1 MGDPEHSRVTVVVAT
16 RDRREEL
23 LRTLRHLEQLEPA
36 PPVVVVDNAS
46 ADGTAEAVRA
56 GFPDVLL
63 VRQDHNMGCVARNTG
78 VALTDTP
85 YVAFCDDDSWWAPG
99 ALEAAADAL
108 DEHPSLGLVAASVF
122 VGEEERPDPV
132 NRALAHSPLTDDGS
146 LPGPR
151 ILGFLACAAVVRR
164 EAFEEVGG
172 FDPLLFFA
180 GEEAL
185 LAQDLAAA
193 DWGLCHLE
201 YVRVHHHP
209 SSTRPPGRW
218 RRTLEERNAL
228 LTAWLRRRPGLA
240 LTRTARLARRSL
252 RDPISRGALT
262 GALRVL
268 PAAMARRRPVPAH
281 VERDL
286 TLLEEA

>member
-1 MGDPEHSRVTVVVAT
+1 MGNPERSRVTVVVAT

-23 LRTLRHLEQLEPA
+23 LRTLGHLERLEPR

-46 ADGTAEAVRA
+46 TDGTAEAVRE
-56 GFPDVLL
+56 GFPGVEL
-63 VRQDHNMGCVARNTG
+63 VRQDRNTGCVARNTG
-78 VALTDTP
+78 VARARTP

-99 ALEAAADAL
+99 SLEAAADAL
-108 DEHPSLGLVAASVF
+108 DAHPRLGLVAASVF
-122 VGEEERPDPV
+122 VGEEGRPDPL
-132 NRALAHSPLTDDGS
+132 NGALAHSPLPDGDG

-164 EAFEEVGG
+164 EAFTEAGG
-172 FDPLLFFA
+172 FSHLLFFA

-185 LAQDLAAA
+185 LAQDLAASG
-193 DWGLCHLE
+193 WELCHLE
-201 YVRVHHHP
+201 HVRVHHHP
-209 SSTRPPGRW
+209 SSVRPPGLW

-228 LTAWLRRRPGLA
+228 LTVWLRRRPGLA
-240 LTRTARLARRSL
+240 LARTARLAGRSL
-252 RDPISRGALT
+252 RDPVSRGALT

-268 PAAMARRRPVPAH
+268 PAALAGRRPVPAH

-286 TLLEEA
+286 ALLEEA

>member
-1 MGDPEHSRVTVVVAT
+1 MGDREHARVTVVVAT

-23 LRTLRHLEQLEPA
+23 LRTLRRLEALRPA

-46 ADGTAEAVRA
+46 TDGTAEAVRSE
-56 GFPDVLL
+56 FPGVLL
-63 VRQDHNMGCVARNTG
+63 LRERHNIGCAARNIGT
-78 VALTDTP
+78 ARARTP

-99 ALEAAADAL
+99 ALETAADAL
-108 DEHPSLGLVAASVF
+108 DAHPRLGLVAASVF
-122 VGEEERPDPV
+122 VGEEERPDPL
-132 NRALAHSPLTDDGS
+132 NRALAHSPLPDGDG

-164 EAFEEVGG
+164 EAFEEAGG
-172 FDPLLFFA
+172 FSPLLFFA

-185 LAQDLAAA
+185 LAQDLAASG
-193 DWGLCHLE
+193 WELCHLDH
-201 YVRVHHHP
+201 VHVHHHP

-228 LTAWLRRRPGLA
+228 LTVWLRRRPGLA
-240 LTRTARLARRSL
+240 LARTARVAGRSL
-252 RDPISRGALT
+252 RDPVSRGALT

-268 PAAMARRRPVPAH
+268 PAVVAGRRPVPAR

-286 TLLEEA
+286 SLLEEV

>member
-1 MGDPEHSRVTVVVAT
+1 MERPEHARTTVVVVT
-16 RDRREEL
+16 RNRREEL
-23 LRTLRHLEQLEPA
+23 LRTLRHLRRLEPR

-46 ADGTAEAVRA
+46 TDGTADAVREEFA
-56 GFPDVLL
+56 QVEL
-63 VRQDHNMGCVARNTG
+63 VREGRNVGCAARNTG
-78 VALTDTP
+78 VARAGTP

-108 DEHPSLGLVAASVF
+108 DAHPRLGLVAASVF
-122 VGEEERPDPV
+122 VGDQGRPDPV
-132 NRALAHSPLTDDGS
+132 NEVLAHSPLPDGDG

-164 EAFEEVGG
+164 EAFQEAGG
-172 FDPLLFFA
+172 FSPLLFFA

-185 LAQDLAAA
+185 LAQDLAASG
-193 DWGLCHLE
+193 WELCHLE
-201 YVRVHHHP
+201 RVRVHHHP
-209 SSTRPPGRW
+209 SSTRPPGPW

-240 LTRTARLARRSL
+240 LARTARLAGRSL
-252 RDPISRGALT
+252 RDPVSRGALT
-262 GALRVL
+262 GALRLL
-268 PAAMARRRPVPAH
+268 PAAMARRRPVPAR
-281 VERDL
+281 VEREL

>member
-1 MGDPEHSRVTVVVAT
+1 MEHPEHPRVTVVVAT

-23 LRTLRHLEQLEPA
+23 LRTLRHLEALEPR

-46 ADGTAEAVRA
+46 ADGTAAAVRA
-56 GFPDVLL
+56 EFPRVRL
-63 VRQDHNMGCVARNTG
+63 VRQSRNTGCAARNTG
-78 VALTDTP
+78 VFCATTP

-108 DEHPSLGLVAASVF
+108 DAHPRLGLVAASVF
-122 VGEEERPDPV
+122 VGEQERPDPV
-132 NRALAHSPLTDDGS
+132 NEALARSPLPAEGD

-164 EAFEEVGG
+164 RAFEEAGG
-172 FDPLLFFA
+172 FSSLLFFA

-185 LAQDLAAA
+185 LAQDLAARG
-193 DWGLCHLE
+193 WELCHLE
-201 YVRVHHHP
+201 HVRVHHHP

-228 LTAWLRRRPGLA
+228 LTVWLRRRPALA
-240 LTRTARLARRSL
+240 LARTARLAGRAL
-252 RDPISRGALT
+252 RDPVSRGALT

-268 PAAMARRRPVPAH
+268 PAAMARRRPVPARL
-281 VERDL
+281 ERDL
-286 TLLEEA
+286 SLLEEA

>member
-1 MGDPEHSRVTVVVAT
+1 MGDPEHARVTVVVAT

-23 LRTLRHLEQLEPA
+23 LRTLRRLEALRPA

-46 ADGTAEAVRA
+46 TDGTAEAVRSE
-56 GFPDVLL
+56 FPRALL
-63 VRQDHNMGCVARNTG
+63 LREPRNTG
-78 VALTDTP
+78 CAARNIGVARARTP

-99 ALEAAADAL
+99 ALESAADAL
-108 DEHPSLGLVAASVF
+108 DAHPRLGLVAASVF
-122 VGEEERPDPV
+122 VGEEERPDPL
-132 NRALAHSPLTDDGS
+132 NRALAHSPLPDGDG

-164 EAFEEVGG
+164 EAFEEAGG
-172 FDPLLFFA
+172 FSPLLFFA

-185 LAQDLAAA
+185 LAQDLAASG
-193 DWGLCHLE
+193 WELCHLE
-201 YVRVHHHP
+201 HLHVHHHP

-228 LTAWLRRRPGLA
+228 LTVWLRRRPGLA
-240 LTRTARLARRSL
+240 LARTARVAGRSL
-252 RDPISRGALT
+252 RDPVSRGALT

-268 PAAMARRRPVPAH
+268 PAAMARRRPVPAR

-286 TLLEEA
+286 SLLEEA